1 MPQLRRDPLSGRW
14 IIVATERA
22 RRPGNFVDVNDGTLE
37 ENPQA
42 CPLCHPDREPV
53 YAEEDVRIIP
63 SRQYSP
69 ESIAVLERRH
79 HGLYD
84 RITGMGIHEIVIET
98 PDHIANMADLDVRQ
112 IQHVI
117 RAYAHRFRDL
127 EKNSSLANILV
138 YKNHGPTI
146 SHRHIQHTCSHILA
160 TPVRPR
166 RVKEKLQEAQK
177 YFEAKK
183 RCLYCDVILQE
194 REDGKR
200 LVLETQHFIAVTP
213 FAARFLF
220 EVWILPKDHH
230 CDFAEGIQDRED
242 DLAGILKGIL
252 QKLKE
257 GLDDPAYNLIVQTAP
272 YRRKGDDY
280 KWETLEK
287 DYHWHIEII
296 PRLTQVAGFE
306 KGTGFYICGIPPE
319 DTAEYLREEET
330 P

>member
-22 RRPGNFVDVNDGTLE
+22 RRPGNFVVTNNSGTE
-37 ENPQA
+37 DKPRR
-42 CPLCHPDREPV
+42 CPLCHSRRKPV
-53 YAEEDVRIIP
+53 YAREGVRIIP
-63 SRQYSP
+63 SREYSFD
-69 ESIAVLERRH
+69 SALMLERRH

-84 RITGMGIHEIVIET
+84 QMTGLGIHEIVIET
-98 PDHIANMADLDVRQ
+98 PDHIANMADLDARQ
-112 IQHVI
+112 IQHVLG
-117 RAYAHRFRDL
+117 AYACRFRDL
-127 EKNSSLANILV
+127 EKNPSLANVQV

-146 SHRHIQHTCSHILA
+146 SHRHIQHACSHILA

-183 RCLYCDVILQE
+183 ACLYCDLIHQE
-194 REDGKR
+194 IGTGKR
-200 LVLETQHFIAVTP
+200 LVLETRHFIAVTP

-220 EVWILPKDHH
+220 EVWILPKGHH
-230 CDFAEGIQDRED
+230 CDFTGGIRGCEE
-242 DLAGILKGIL
+242 DLAGMLKGVL

-272 YRRKGDDY
+272 YRRKGDGY
-280 KWETLEK
+280 KWETLER

-296 PRLTQVAGFE
+296 PRLTQAAGFE

-319 DTAEYLREEET
+319 DTAEYLRETEV
-330 P
+330 

>member
-22 RRPGNFVDVNDGTLE
+22 RRPGNFVDTNNCVSEDE
-37 ENPQA
+37 PQR
-42 CPLCHPDREPV
+42 CPLCHPDRETV
-53 YAEEDVRIIP
+53 YAREDVRIIP
-63 SRQYSP
+63 SREYS
-69 ESIAVLERRH
+69 SDSMLKLDRRH

-84 RITGMGIHEIVIET
+84 QITGLGIHEIVIET

-112 IQHVI
+112 IQHVL
-117 RAYAHRFRDL
+117 RAYACRFREF
-127 EKNSSLANILV
+127 EKNPSLANAQV

-146 SHRHIQHTCSHILA
+146 SHSHIRHACSHIFA

-177 YFEAKK
+177 YFDAKK
-183 RCLYCDVILQE
+183 RCLYCDLIRQE
-194 REDGKR
+194 IEAGKR
-200 LVLETQHFIAVTP
+200 LVLETRHFIAVTP

-220 EVWILPKDHH
+220 EVWILPKGHH
-230 CDFAEGIQDRED
+230 CDFAEGIRGFEE
-242 DLAGILKGIL
+242 DLAGMLKGIL
-252 QKLKE
+252 QKIKE

-280 KWETLEK
+280 KWETLER

-296 PRLTQVAGFE
+296 PRLTQAAGFE

-319 DTAEYLREEET
+319 DTAEYLRETEIS
-330 P
+330 